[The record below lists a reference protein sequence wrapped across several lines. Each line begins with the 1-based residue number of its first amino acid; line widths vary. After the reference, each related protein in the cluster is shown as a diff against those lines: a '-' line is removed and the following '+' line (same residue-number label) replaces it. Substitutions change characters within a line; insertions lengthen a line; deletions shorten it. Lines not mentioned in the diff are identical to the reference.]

1 MRIAVLMLPIL
12 TIFLSGCGVKPNQV
26 DPPARVE
33 KGKDYFP
40 RTYSDTSTDPNPQ
53 RYVPK

>member
-26 DPPARVE
+26 DPPVSVE

-40 RTYSDTSTDPNPQ
+40 RTYPDTSTDPNPQ

>member
-12 TIFLSGCGVKPNQV
+12 AIFLSGCGVKPKQV

-40 RTYSDTSTDPNPQ
+40 RTYPDTSTDPNPQ